1 MTDDDEFDPEE
12 PPPYLDVADLVR
24 VSELSDTVVRE
35 HCKKLG
41 IAEKIGNRLLISRYD
56 LRDRWPSMYR
66 TLLAKAAEGMS
77 LRPERPT
84 PQPPQRGA
92 LLAFMALHWLSL
104 AFVALRSANRGPT
117 ILLKKEPSL
126 GSPPLSFRMAG
137 AGAPPIP
144 RQGGSCD

>member
-92 LLAFMALHWLSL
+92 LLAFMALHWLSWH
-104 AFVALRSANRGPT
+104 FVRSTEGQQSFSRRSPRSAA
-117 ILLKKEPSL
+117 
-126 GSPPLSFRMAG
+126 PLSFRMAG

-144 RQGGSCD
+144 RCGGSCG